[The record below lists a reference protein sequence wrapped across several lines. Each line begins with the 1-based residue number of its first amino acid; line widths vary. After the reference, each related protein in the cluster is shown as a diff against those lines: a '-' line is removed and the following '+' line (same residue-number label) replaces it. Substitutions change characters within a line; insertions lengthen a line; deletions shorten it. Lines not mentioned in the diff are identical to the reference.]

1 MQYVVV
7 FLTEIDFNLLAYDIS
22 GPQYYFFNSTEII
35 HVLNINSILLFLSLW
50 TLCVAIQIQCV
61 PGESIFSQKYA
72 FI

>member
-50 TLCVAIQIQCV
+50 TLCVAIQIHRKVILYYESTLCV
-61 PGESIFSQKYA
+61 I
-72 FI
+72 